1 MAFVVV
7 ILPCSLA
14 LQVQGQC
21 HGCPSWTR
29 GSRLSLSHH
38 RQSLERSH
46 LETEIKHLEKLQKV
60 SKHLRNIRPRPSM
73 PVLPRL
79 RQKHLQGNASFWT
92 HDVYDVSEDYFLSN
106 CTTLH
111 DEVWRKT
118 NRNFSTGSLVVS
130 IAFLAFSTIMDSLR
144 SPAVFGRD
152 IVRGKRFSGATIS
165 GNSLSRH
172 LLKTQH
178 FSNDENLNSIRY
190 ELKQHNGSQFTTRK
204 RPIRMGISRKAFDQP
219 PVLSNRYF
227 EALKSRKWL

>member
-1 MAFVVV
+1 MAFLVV
-7 ILPCSLA
+7 ILPCNLA

-38 RQSLERSH
+38 RQSLESSH
-46 LETEIKHLEKLQKV
+46 LETEVKHLEKLQNV

-92 HDVYDVSEDYFLSN
+92 YDVYDVSEDHFLSN

-111 DEVWRKT
+111 DELACALQGVDET

-152 IVRGKRFSGATIS
+152 IVRRKRFSGATIS
-165 GNSLSRH
+165 GNSLSWYV
-172 LLKTQH
+172 LKTQH
-178 FSNDENLNSIRY
+178 FLIEENLNSIT
-190 ELKQHNGSQFTTRK
+190 N
-204 RPIRMGISRKAFDQP
+204 
-219 PVLSNRYF
+219 
-227 EALKSRKWL
+227 

>member
-92 HDVYDVSEDYFLSN
+92 YDVYDVSEDHILSN

-111 DEVWRKT
+111 DELASALQGFDERQTVISRLDLWW
-118 NRNFSTGSLVVS
+118 SPSPSLPS
-130 IAFLAFSTIMDSLR
+130 QPSWTRCAPQRSLDET
-144 SPAVFGRD
+144 SWE
-152 IVRGKRFSGATIS
+152 GK
-165 GNSLSRH
+165 
-172 LLKTQH
+172 
-178 FSNDENLNSIRY
+178 
-190 ELKQHNGSQFTTRK
+190 GSQGQQFLEILYHGMFSKLNIFQTRK
-204 RPIRMGISRKAFDQP
+204 ILI
-219 PVLSNRYF
+219 V
-227 EALKSRKWL
+227 